1 MNEIKI
7 SVIMPVYRV
16 EDYVGRAIESMQK
29 QTLQEFEFLIVDDG
43 SPDRSGEI
51 CDAYAREDERIRV
64 FHRENQ
70 GAPTARNTAMEMAR
84 GKYLYFLD
92 SDDWAEPQMLEEMY
106 ELAEKHQAELVVAGF
121 YIDTYYGENEYRTD
135 HFVPEDAVYGT
146 KEEFR

>member
-64 FHRENQ
+64 FHRKIR
-70 GAPTARNTAMEMAR
+70 GRRRRGNTAIGDGQRKVPVFSGLRRLGGTA
-84 GKYLYFLD
+84 D
-92 SDDWAEPQMLEEMY
+92 
-106 ELAEKHQAELVVAGF
+106 AGR
-121 YIDTYYGENEYRTD
+121 N
-135 HFVPEDAVYGT
+135 V
-146 KEEFR
+146 

>member
-1 MNEIKI
+1 MEQEMNEVKI

-51 CDAYAREDERIRV
+51 CDAYAKKDARIRV
-64 FHRENQ
+64 FHRKNQ
-70 GAPTARNTAMEMAR
+70 GAPAARNAAMDLAK

-92 SDDWAEPQMLEEMY
+92 SDDWAEP
-106 ELAEKHQAELVVAGF
+106 
-121 YIDTYYGENEYRTD
+121 
-135 HFVPEDAVYGT
+135 
-146 KEEFR
+146 